1 MGMPDNSRMCRLFGF
16 KSVLDSQVHRSLI
29 EADNALAD
37 QSTKHPDGWGVAYF
51 REDIPHVI
59 KSTDRAIDDH
69 IFHKVS
75 GVVASKTV
83 LAHIRKATQGKHT
96 LINCH
101 PFQYGHWVFAH
112 NGNLKNFDSFRGK
125 LLEFVSSKLK
135 PFILGS
141 TDSEVL
147 FYILLTEIE
156 KRHPINNPDVSVETI
171 IDATQAFLRLVTKFT
186 GPLYGGLESN
196 PQESHL
202 TFILTT
208 GKTLVGFNGGQHLKY
223 STHKS
228 RCPERDTCPF
238 LQENCESPAG
248 IGDKINH
255 LLLSSEIHVGENIWS
270 NIKLGEMIGVN
281 DEMKLTRNQLEVS
294 FITQLS

>member
-1 MGMPDNSRMCRLFGF
+1 MSLRDNSCMCRLFGF

-51 REDIPHVI
+51 RENIPHVI

-75 GVVASKTV
+75 GVVSSKTV
-83 LAHIRKATQGKHT
+83 LAHIRKATQGEHT

-112 NGNLKNFDSFRGK
+112 NGNLKNFHEYK
-125 LLEFVSSKLK
+125 SKLMNK
-135 PFILGS
+135 VSEKLRPFILGT

-147 FYILLTEIE
+147 FYLLLTEIE
-156 KRHPINNPDVSVETI
+156 KRHPLNDPNAKLETI
-171 IDATQAFLRLVTKFT
+171 ADAIQSFLDIVSEYT
-186 GPLYGGLESN
+186 GALYGGIESN

-208 GKTLVGFNGGQHLKY
+208 GSILVGFNGGQHLKY

-228 RCPERDTCPF
+228 SCPERDTCPYF
-238 LQENCESPAG
+238 QTNCESKSKSG
-248 IGDKINH
+248 EKINH
-255 LLLSSEIHVGENIWS
+255 LLLSSEKHEGENIWTDVR
-270 NIKLGEMIGVN
+270 LGELIGVN
-281 DEMKLTRNQLEVS
+281 NEMELIQKVLKVK